1 MSNKE
6 RYKRFCESAGSQVPL
21 FMQHWWM
28 DTVCFGKSWDVALAL
43 DGDRLLGAMP
53 FLYGRKWGLSYV
65 LQPQLTQF
73 SGPLFCY
80 PDNLSPSHRIDFEN
94 RTVAL
99 LLDQLERRRLAYVL
113 IHCAPSVSNWLPFYW
128 AGFSQ
133 TTRYTYRINDIS
145 DLDSLFRSFDLQTR
159 QRKINRYADSTSVR
173 FDMDPADFA
182 AFHAR
187 YWNSKGKRD
196 LLSADFI
203 DRVCRTAV
211 SRGNGLLASL
221 HDTQGRLLAAR
232 FVAFDSECAY
242 ALLSASDPLLHRS
255 GHNEILIWRIL
266 QHLSGKCRA
275 FDFEGSMDQGIEYF
289 YRSFGAQQTP
299 FFALSKCNNPLFSLL
314 LKIKK

>member
-1 MSNKE
+1 
-6 RYKRFCESAGSQVPL
+6 
-21 FMQHWWM
+21 M

-145 DLDSLFRSFDLQTR
+145 AAVQDYVESHGF
-159 QRKINRYADSTSVR
+159 SVVR
-173 FDMDPADFA
+173 DFVGHGIGRGMHEA
-182 AFHAR
+182 PEVPNYRPERGHPNPR
-187 YWNSKGKRD
+187 LVKGMTICVEPMVCAGDWHVEILKD
-196 LLSADFI
+196 GWTVVSADHSL
-203 DRVCRTAV
+203 TAHYENTILITD
-211 SRGNGLLASL
+211 G
-221 HDTQGRLLAAR
+221 
-232 FVAFDSECAY
+232 E
-242 ALLSASDPLLHRS
+242 P
-255 GHNEILIWRIL
+255 EILTMADDI
-266 QHLSGKCRA
+266 
-275 FDFEGSMDQGIEYF
+275 
-289 YRSFGAQQTP
+289 
-299 FFALSKCNNPLFSLL
+299 
-314 LKIKK
+314 